1 MVAVS
6 TLHTTRCLWTQS
18 SPAHNNHNEKQ
29 VKEAPSLNASKNKAK
44 TRQKGGAPESS
55 EKLER
60 GTELESETGREVGL
74 GEERQAAAVDLVV
87 PENLHQCNA
96 M

>member
-1 MVAVS
+1 MS

-18 SPAHNNHNEKQ
+18 SPAHNNHNHNEKQ
-29 VKEAPSLNASKNKAK
+29 VKEAPSLNASKNKA
-44 TRQKGGAPESS
+44 KGGAPESS